1 MQQLRFKRS
10 ALLFYVVTH
19 TAPPSPRPVT
29 TYLAAHLVVMEV
41 HERAGVLLDLAGVN
55 EHLGEAQAIADVRRA
70 AAPLP
75 ALALAVVALLL
86 LVAGTVAQVPLGAG
100 RRDGVGH
107 ARRYEGVGECRL
119 FAS

>member
-1 MQQLRFKRS
+1 
-10 ALLFYVVTH
+10 
-19 TAPPSPRPVT
+19 
-29 TYLAAHLVVMEV
+29 MEV
-41 HERAGVLLDLAGVN
+41 HERAGVLLDLPGVD

-75 ALALAVVALLL
+75 ALALAVEALLL
-86 LVAGTVAQVPLGAG
+86 RVAGAVAQVALGAG

-107 ARRYEGVGECRL
+107 ARRDDGVGERRF